1 MTKSGIIRAGIG
13 GWTFDP
19 WEGTFYPEKLA
30 KKKQLDYASRQL
42 TAIEVNGTYYS
53 SQKPATFA
61 KWASEVPEGF
71 IFSLKASRYC
81 TNRKILA
88 EAGPSI
94 EKFLTQGIAELGSHL
109 GPILWQFMATKKF
122 EPEDFEAFLALL
134 PKTLDGLPLRHVV
147 EPRHASFQSPEFIEM
162 LGRYNVAAVCAD
174 HHEYPMFADP
184 TSDFVYARL
193 QKGTDD
199 VSTCYPPDEIDTWA
213 RRFETFAQGGT
224 PADLP
229 MIAKDRTAEKQPRDV
244 FAFFI
249 TGGKVNAP
257 RGACELQARLK
268 PVRQG

>member
-1 MTKSGIIRAGIG
+1 MTTGKIRTGIG
-13 GWTFDP
+13 GWTFEP

-30 KKKQLDYASRQL
+30 KKRQLEFASRQL

-61 KWASEVPEGF
+61 KWASEVPEDF
-71 IFSLKASRYC
+71 VFSLKASRYC

-147 EPRHASFQSPEFIEM
+147 EPRHVSFQVPEFIDM
-162 LGRYNVAAVCAD
+162 LARHHVAAVCAD
-174 HHEYPMFADP
+174 HHDYPMFADV
-184 TSDFVYARL
+184 SADFVYARL
-193 QKGTDD
+193 QKGTDE
-199 VSTCYPPDEIDTWA
+199 VATCYPENQIADWA
-213 RRFETFAQGGT
+213 TRFNTYADGGI

-229 MIAKDRTAEKQPRDV
+229 LIAPARIPDKVPRDV

-257 RGACELQARLK
+257 TGAHRLQQA
-268 PVRQG
+268 VTA